1 MPPVSTQT
9 MPPSEHLG
17 QSRLVVIIISL
28 VIIAAILAIIFII
41 YLQPGKKIGII
52 QPINNVLTAQAKAQ
66 DINEMQS
73 VVQSKP
79 AIGPTEKAALIR
91 AMSAKLQSNK

>member
-1 MPPVSTQT
+1 

-17 QSRLVVIIISL
+17 QSRLVVTIISL
-28 VIIAAILAIIFII
+28 VIIAAILAIIFI

-79 AIGPTEKAALIR
+79 AIGPTREGGPDTGNVSQITK
-91 AMSAKLQSNK
+91 